1 MSEETVTETVA
12 EETAAEVVEET
23 VEVDDRLVVEFD
35 GQEFRVAKGALDDVE
50 VLEHWEDGKHTLLL
64 RAILGQQ
71 QWNLF
76 KQKKRGLAEIYK
88 LLDLLVK
95 ALEVE

>member
-1 MSEETVTETVA
+1 MNEETVTEAVV
-12 EETAAEVVEET
+12 EEAVAEVVEET

-50 VLEHWEDGKHTLLL
+50 VLEQWEDGKHTLLL
-64 RAILGQQ
+64 RALLGSQ

-76 KQKKRGLAEIYK
+76 KQKKRGLAEIYR
-88 LLDLLVK
+88 LLDLVIK